1 MERTKIKR
9 RPSVSQPSIMES
21 LLSLTVIQAAN
32 FIVPLFSVPWLA
44 RTLGV
49 TAWGEVAFVIFSMQ
63 FLLVL
68 TDYGF
73 TLSAVRSIARA
84 REEPH
89 AVSAIFSA
97 CWSLQWLLLTGVAAV
112 AIAGFTVLGIDYAYF
127 VGFSLVL
134 GNVLFP
140 IWLFQGLEQLK
151 APALVQLL
159 SRLTMLGLIFVTVT
173 EPADAW
179 LALLFLTGHNLIAGP
194 VLLFWA
200 LSRQHVAYVI
210 PEKTAIRK
218 NAAEGW
224 GVFVSKVLISSYTSL
239 IPFVLGSIAGSE
251 SVGLYYVADKI
262 RVAASYVLSPLSL
275 ALFPR
280 ASNLFQE
287 DRAAGI
293 RLVFKYGLVLFLLSF
308 LFSAILFYFSE
319 ILISLFAGEE
329 FQAAVPLL
337 QIMAVTPT
345 LVSISNIIGVQVL
358 LPLGKTTEFNRSIQ
372 VGSVFALFSVWPMV
386 IWQDAAGAA
395 IVSTL
400 AEAIVSATMALY
412 LISSVR
418 LPKN

>member
-1 MERTKIKR
+1 M
-9 RPSVSQPSIMES
+9 SQRAIMES

-32 FIVPLFSVPWLA
+32 FIVPLFSVPWLT

-49 TAWGEVAFVIFSMQ
+49 TAWGEVAFVIFAIQ

-73 TLSAVRSIARA
+73 SLSAVRSIARA
-84 REEPH
+84 REEPC

-97 CWSLQWLLLTGVAAV
+97 CWSLQWLLLAGVAAV
-112 AIAGFTVLGIDYAYF
+112 AIAGFTVLGVDYAYL

-134 GNVLFP
+134 GNVMFP

-159 SRLTMLGLIFVTVT
+159 SRLTMLGLIFATVT
-173 EPADAW
+173 GPEDAW

-200 LSRQHVAYVI
+200 FSRQHVTYAT
-210 PEKTAIRK
+210 PEYTAIRK
-218 NAAEGW
+218 HAAEGW
-224 GVFVSKVLISSYTSL
+224 GIFVSKVLISSYTSL
-239 IPFVLGSIAGSE
+239 IPLVLGSIAGSE

-275 ALFPR
+275 ALYPR
-280 ASNLFQE
+280 ASNLFKE
-287 DRAAGI
+287 DRAAAS
-293 RLVFKYGLVLFLLSF
+293 RLVVKYGLVLFLLSF
-308 LFSAILFYFSE
+308 LFSAILLYLSE
-319 ILISLFAGEE
+319 FLIGLFAGEE

-358 LPLGKTTEFNRSIQ
+358 LPLGKTKGFNRSIQ

-400 AEAIVSATMALY
+400 AEAVVSVTMALY

-418 LPKN
+418 HPRNAKA